1 MQKVVIDTNVLVSA
15 LWSEKGKPAQ
25 LIALVINDKLTPC
38 YDYRIMQ
45 EYREVL
51 ARPKF
56 LFNKANV
63 NDILN
68 KIRVDGLSVVPI
80 QLNNMEFTDPSDKM
94 FYEVAKF
101 CHATLITGNTK
112 HYPEDD
118 SIVSVADFLENVRI

>member
-68 KIRVDGLSVVPI
+68 KIRVDGLSVVSI
-80 QLNNMEFTDPSDKM
+80 QLNNIEFTDPSDKM

-101 CHATLITGNTK
+101 CQATLITGNTK

-118 SIVSVADFLENVRI
+118 SIVSVADYLENIRI